1 MPALSVQNLSMSYGN
16 DKVVDAVSFEVEFG
30 DYLCIVGENGA
41 GKTTLLRGMIGIQPC
56 KSGKVVFD
64 KSLSQSQI
72 GYLPQQTAVQKDFPA
87 SVWEVVLS
95 GCVSSLGLKPFY
107 TKKEKELALANMRK
121 LNITNLRKSSY
132 QDLSGGQQQR
142 VLLAKALCGA
152 QKLLFLDEPV
162 TGLDPVVTHELYAL
176 IKQLNKTDGLTV
188 VMVSHDVANAISF
201 AGKILHL
208 DKEILFY
215 GRTSDY
221 IASDVGKRFL
231 QRLR

>member
-107 TKKEKELALANMRK
+107 TKKEKELALANMRC
-121 LNITNLRKSSY
+121 
-132 QDLSGGQQQR
+132 
-142 VLLAKALCGA
+142 V
-152 QKLLFLDEPV
+152 
-162 TGLDPVVTHELYAL
+162 
-176 IKQLNKTDGLTV
+176 
-188 VMVSHDVANAISF
+188 
-201 AGKILHL
+201 
-208 DKEILFY
+208 
-215 GRTSDY
+215 
-221 IASDVGKRFL
+221 
-231 QRLR
+231 